1 MVPVTTLVREEMEGP
16 SPAVEPERFLSEEH
30 RWSGHWAAM
39 PAPFSSPE
47 AALDRQELRA
57 LLEAAIAELPPMQQ
71 QVLALCDVEGLTGAE
86 ACNILEISGTHQR
99 VLLHRARSR
108 LRAALESHFA
118 DERDEERHKERE
130 KMAGDK

>member
-1 MVPVTTLVREEMEGP
+1 
-16 SPAVEPERFLSEEH
+16 
-30 RWSGHWAAM
+30 
-39 PAPFSSPE
+39 
-47 AALDRQELRA
+47 
-57 LLEAAIAELPPMQQ
+57 MQQ

-86 ACNILEISGTHQR
+86 ACNILEIPGTHQR

-118 DERDEERHKERE
+118 EERDQERE